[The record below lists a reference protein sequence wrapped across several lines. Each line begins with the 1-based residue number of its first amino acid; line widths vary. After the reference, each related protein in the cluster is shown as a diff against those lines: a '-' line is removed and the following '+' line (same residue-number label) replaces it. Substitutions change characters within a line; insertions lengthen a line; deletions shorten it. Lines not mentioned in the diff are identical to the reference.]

1 MDKAERLQQEA
12 EVELN
17 RMSKRHNEEWDEIL
31 LESQQ
36 ALESATTVKEI
47 KATSKEYERKFRELR
62 KRQKE
67 ETIQLQEEF
76 IDQLLSL

>member
-17 RMSKRHNEEWDEIL
+17 RMSQRHNEEWDEIL

-47 KATSKEYERKFRELR
+47 G
-62 KRQKE
+62 
-67 ETIQLQEEF
+67 
-76 IDQLLSL
+76 

>member
-12 EVELN
+12 EAVLN
-17 RMSKRHNEEWDEIL
+17 RMRQRHNKEWDEIL

-36 ALESATTVKEI
+36 ALENATTVKQI
-47 KATSKEYERKFRELR
+47 KATSKEYERKFKDLR
-62 KRQKE
+62 KKQKE
-67 ETIQLQEEF
+67 ETIQLQEKF